1 MNSEIATART
11 AVSAQRFTQL
21 LSATRR
27 GARLARL
34 LAVQQLDAWG
44 WPPDN
49 DCVRAAELVV
59 AELAA
64 NAVLHGRVPG
74 RGFRLGLALVPVTP
88 RASVLR
94 IDVTDPRGDLLP
106 PSGAVPAD
114 APAGVP
120 VALGDAQ
127 GRGLLL
133 VSALSVNWGFIPE
146 PAGAKTVWAVVGLV
160 G

>member
-1 MNSEIATART
+1 MNSEITTART

-74 RGFRLGLALVPVTP
+74 RGFRLGLTLVPVTP

-106 PSGAVPAD
+106 PSGTVPAD
-114 APAGVP
+114 VPADGD
-120 VALGDAQ
+120 GDDAQ

-133 VSALSVNWGFIPE
+133 VSALSVNWGFVPE
-146 PAGAKTVWAVVGLV
+146 PAGAKTAWAVVGLV

>member
-1 MNSEIATART
+1 MNSRITTART

-21 LSATRR
+21 LGATRR

-34 LAVQQLDAWG
+34 LAVQRLDAWG

-106 PSGAVPAD
+106 LSGAAPADVPAD
-114 APAGVP
+114 GD
-120 VALGDAQ
+120 DAQ

-133 VSALSVNWGFIPE
+133 VSALSVNWGFVPE
-146 PAGAKTVWAVVGLV
+146 PAGAKTAWAVVGLV

>member
-1 MNSEIATART
+1 MDSEITTART

-27 GARLARL
+27 SARLARL

-44 WPPDN
+44 WSPDN

-106 PSGAVPAD
+106 PSGGVPATADVPAD
-114 APAGVP
+114 
-120 VALGDAQ
+120 GDDTQ

-133 VSALSVNWGFIPE
+133 VSALSVNWGLIPE